1 VTLGTSPAQST
12 RPASG
17 PPERKTASGI
27 FLHRGQTR
35 VRRTLRK
42 SPDSRRVAAP
52 AATKSASGVRYYG
65 QRYYNPSTGRWL
77 SRDPLK
83 ERGGVN
89 LYNFCGNNPV
99 NSFDVNGL
107 LCSHVNVKLLRGT
120 FYVGPYDLH
129 PSAVTLGQLV
139 DLTLQL
145 VDTTSSIM
153 SVPNPAEGLNS
164 VGTEMVDSAAGG
176 TADPD
181 EGYAEYVTRKLV
193 GTGNKVGPW
202 SAWTTLEF
210 ELTCTCPVDDDPQTI
225 SYINTPVNRQGT
237 QDPVFL
243 SRSEAIKR
251 AQMVLQERYWASL
264 HALER

>member
-1 VTLGTSPAQST
+1 
-12 RPASG
+12 
-17 PPERKTASGI
+17 
-27 FLHRGQTR
+27 
-35 VRRTLRK
+35 
-42 SPDSRRVAAP
+42 
-52 AATKSASGVRYYG
+52 
-65 QRYYNPSTGRWL
+65 
-77 SRDPLK
+77 
-83 ERGGVN
+83 
-89 LYNFCGNNPV
+89 
-99 NSFDVNGL
+99 
-107 LCSHVNVKLLRGT
+107 VKLLRGT

-129 PSAVTLGQLV
+129 PSAVTLGLLV
-139 DLTLQL
+139 DLTFQL

-176 TADPD
+176 TAGPD

-193 GTGNKVGPW
+193 GTGNTVGPW

-210 ELTCTCPVDDDPQTI
+210 ELTCTCPVDNDPQTI
-225 SYINTPVNRQGT
+225 SFINAPVNRQGT